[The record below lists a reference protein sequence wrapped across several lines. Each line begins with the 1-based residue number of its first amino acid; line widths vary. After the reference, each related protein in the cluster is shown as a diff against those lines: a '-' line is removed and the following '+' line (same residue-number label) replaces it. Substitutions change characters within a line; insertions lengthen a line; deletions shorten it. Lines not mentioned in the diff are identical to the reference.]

1 MASVIHQRRGK
12 PGRAAS
18 SDASPVIPCTAANGL
33 RRLRDHRRLLA
44 VARSLLAAALGWQ
57 MAFAASAADSNAAA
71 WLDQAAQY
79 AAQVPKTVIELQ
91 QFRRTTTIANE
102 TQGQRRVMATLI
114 ELNPQINAW
123 FLLTLDGGEG
133 SIRTTYHLENG
144 DPSGQRIRLAEAY
157 GDGIQIFSAA
167 GTRNCKLWSP
177 TSGSVLEQARRS
189 SLPYAPVCEGRLYLR
204 NAVNG
209 NSTNLEKAT
218 GFLRDHVWG
227 GEKII
232 GLVRQQF
239 YRDAFL
245 EKGTSGPGPK
255 LSDKDAAIR
264 NGPIPAAVGRAYA
277 DQYVL
282 PEHLGIDLGQSDR
295 GLTPGQ
301 WYPAVGLDGV
311 YASLI
316 EPRAIDMEIPASYR
330 SRVKDL
336 GAVEASALAYLVA
349 FDLSEFDLGF
359 ALGTDHPR
367 VGWSPRTLDE
377 VRDRNL
383 PGPDGI
389 GTVAPLVI
397 NGMVS
402 PLLAG
407 RMVATFTG
415 GFKREHGAFHYG
427 ALAHRNHGSH
437 YGFIEQ
443 GSLFSKLQPGLAT
456 LYVLNDGTV
465 AMKTWNKEDD
475 ALLPRIK
482 HARQNGVP
490 LVEPD
495 ERTGVPAPGA
505 LIAQWGPGN
514 WSGSAD
520 ENLRTLRAGACLQE
534 TRSRRFLVY
543 GFFSS
548 ATPSAMAR
556 VFQGYGCRYA
566 MHLDMNALEHTYLA
580 LYVRDADRLVIEH
593 LVQGMAEVDK
603 KAAGS
608 LIPRFLGLPDD
619 RDFFYLVR
627 RERQQ

>member
-1 MASVIHQRRGK
+1 
-12 PGRAAS
+12 
-18 SDASPVIPCTAANGL
+18 
-33 RRLRDHRRLLA
+33 
-44 VARSLLAAALGWQ
+44 
-57 MAFAASAADSNAAA
+57 
-71 WLDQAAQY
+71 
-79 AAQVPKTVIELQ
+79 
-91 QFRRTTTIANE
+91 
-102 TQGQRRVMATLI
+102 
-114 ELNPQINAW
+114 
-123 FLLTLDGGEG
+123 
-133 SIRTTYHLENG
+133 
-144 DPSGQRIRLAEAY
+144 
-157 GDGIQIFSAA
+157 
-167 GTRNCKLWSP
+167 
-177 TSGSVLEQARRS
+177 
-189 SLPYAPVCEGRLYLR
+189 
-204 NAVNG
+204 
-209 NSTNLEKAT
+209 
-218 GFLRDHVWG
+218 
-227 GEKII
+227 
-232 GLVRQQF
+232 
-239 YRDAFL
+239 
-245 EKGTSGPGPK
+245 
-255 LSDKDAAIR
+255 
-264 NGPIPAAVGRAYA
+264 
-277 DQYVL
+277 
-282 PEHLGIDLGQSDR
+282 
-295 GLTPGQ
+295 
-301 WYPAVGLDGV
+301 LDGV

-336 GAVEASALAYLVA
+336 DAVEASALVYLVA

-377 VRDRNL
+377 VRDQNL

-389 GTVAPLVI
+389 GTVAPLVV
-397 NGMVS
+397 NGMVN

-482 HARQNGVP
+482 HARQNGVS

-495 ERTGVPAPGA
+495 ERTGIPAPGA
-505 LIAQWGPGN
+505 LVAQWGPGN

-593 LVQGMAEVDK
+593 LVQGMAVVDK
-603 KAAGS
+603 KVAGS
-608 LIPRFLGLPDD
+608 LVPRFLGLPDD
-619 RDFFYLVR
+619 RDFLYLVR
-627 RERQQ
+627 RKTQQ

>member
-1 MASVIHQRRGK
+1 
-12 PGRAAS
+12 
-18 SDASPVIPCTAANGL
+18 
-33 RRLRDHRRLLA
+33 
-44 VARSLLAAALGWQ
+44 
-57 MAFAASAADSNAAA
+57 MAFAVAAADSNAAA
-71 WLDQAAQY
+71 GPDQAAQY
-79 AAQVPKTVIELQ
+79 AAQAPKSVIELQ
-91 QFRRTTTIANE
+91 QFRRTATIANE
-102 TQGQRRVMATLI
+102 TQGQRRATATLI

-123 FLLTLDGGEG
+123 FLLTLDGGTG
-133 SIRTTYHLENG
+133 SLRTAYHLENA
-144 DPSGQRIRLAEAY
+144 DPSGQRIRLAETY
-157 GDGIQIFSAA
+157 GDGIQIVSAA
-167 GTRNCKLWSP
+167 GSRNCKLWSP
-177 TSGSVLEQARRS
+177 ASGNVLEQARRS

-204 NAVNG
+204 NAVSG
-209 NSTNLEKAT
+209 RSTNLEKAT

-239 YRDAFL
+239 YRDAYL
-245 EKGTSGPGPK
+245 EKGTPVPGPER
-255 LSDKDAAIR
+255 SDQNAKIR
-264 NGPIPAAVGRAYA
+264 DGPIAAAVGRAYA
-277 DQYVL
+277 DQHVL

-311 YASLI
+311 YASLV
-316 EPRAIDMEIPASYR
+316 EPRAIDIEIPAGGR

-336 GAVEASALAYLVA
+336 DAVEAGALAYLVA

-377 VRDRNL
+377 VRDLNL

-389 GTVAPLVI
+389 DTVAPLVV
-397 NGMVS
+397 NGMVTPS
-402 PLLAG
+402 LTG
-407 RMVATFTG
+407 RTVATFTG
-415 GFKREHGAFHYG
+415 GFKREHGAFRHG

-456 LYVLNDGTV
+456 LYVMDDGTV

-495 ERTGVPAPGA
+495 ARTGAPAPGA
-505 LIAQWGPGN
+505 LVAQWGAGN
-514 WSGSAD
+514 WSGSPD
-520 ENLRTLRAGACLQE
+520 ENLRTLRAGVCLQE

-580 LYVRDADRLVIEH
+580 LYLRDADRLVVEH
-593 LVQGMAEVDK
+593 LVQGMVEADK
-603 KAAGS
+603 KAASS

-627 RERQQ
+627 RERQR